1 MGVNKQETMGIYISY
16 FVTGTK
22 NKYLRK
28 NVSKRCRIIISSCN
42 ELLEDR
48 EVVQIS
54 TNYFKHHQK
63 KAQIIGY

>member
-28 NVSKRCRIIISSCN
+28 NVSKRCQIIISSCN
-42 ELLEDR
+42 ELLEDTLSITKR
-48 EVVQIS
+48 RHKLLDIKGFYL
-54 TNYFKHHQK
+54 NN
-63 KAQIIGY
+63 

>member
-28 NVSKRCRIIISSCN
+28 NVSKRCQIILSSCN
-42 ELLEDR
+42 EFLEDR
-48 EVVQIS
+48 VVHIS

-63 KAQIIGY
+63 QAQIIEY